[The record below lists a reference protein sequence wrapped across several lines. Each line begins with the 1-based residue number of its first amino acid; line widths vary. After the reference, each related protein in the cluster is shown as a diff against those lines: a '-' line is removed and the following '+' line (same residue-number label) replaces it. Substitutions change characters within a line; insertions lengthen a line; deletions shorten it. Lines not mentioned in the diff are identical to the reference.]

1 MSSSGRL
8 TGASMLRENVA
19 NSYKEAMKARDQR
32 RVGALRLIQAA
43 FKDRDIEARGAGK
56 GEASEDELLQI
67 LAKMVRQREESIR
80 LYEQG
85 GRPELAEQERGEI
98 EVIRGFMP
106 QQLSEAELAAAVDD
120 AVRETGAA
128 SVKDMGRVMALL
140 RERYA
145 GRLDLG
151 RAGALVKAKLQG

>member
-19 NSYKEAMKARDQR
+19 TSYKDAMKARDQR

-43 FKDRDIEARGAGK
+43 FKERDIEARGAGK
-56 GEASEDELLQI
+56 GEASEDELLQT
-67 LAKMVRQREESIR
+67 LAKMVRQREEAIR

-106 QQLSEAELAAAVDD
+106 QQLSEADTAKAVDD
-120 AVRETGAA
+120 AVRA
-128 SVKDMGRVMALL
+128 
-140 RERYA
+140 
-145 GRLDLG
+145 
-151 RAGALVKAKLQG
+151 

>member
-1 MSSSGRL
+1 M
-8 TGASMLRENVA
+8 GASMLRETIA
-19 NSYKEAMKARDQR
+19 NSYKDAMKARDQR

-43 FKDRDIEARGAGK
+43 FKERDIEARGAGK
-56 GEASEDELLQI
+56 GQASEDELLQT

-98 EVIRGFMP
+98 AVIRGFMP
-106 QQLSEAELAAAVDD
+106 QPLSEAEMAATVDD
-120 AVRETGAA
+120 AVRELDAV

-145 GRLDLG
+145 GRLDFG
-151 RAGALVKAKLQG
+151 RVSALVKAKLQA